1 VEWKWRAAHDA
12 VGERASV
19 PRMHVAHQDFLEHP
33 AADDAIPVS
42 RWERFERADVMVL
55 SVVVP
60 EVVVEERS
68 RGDHLDRLLG
78 LR

>member
-1 VEWKWRAAHDA
+1 
-12 VGERASV
+12 
-19 PRMHVAHQDFLEHP
+19 MHVAHQDFLEHP

-42 RWERFERADVMVL
+42 GWERFERADVMVL

-60 EVVVEERS
+60 EVVVEERGW
-68 RGDHLDRLLG
+68 GDYFDRLLG